1 MIYETWLIDCPPCTT
16 FPKGNSY
23 TCPVWGFL
31 PQRQRTGALWFTLP
45 KWQLCGSFTMSL
57 NRFLSNDQIT
67 GLSTVYLVSLSISL
81 IGSFS
86 VLVVSIVKR
95 SHLQEQVNPLV
106 QLALADLFAA
116 VTLMFTSAMNE
127 THTFTPNVLIC
138 EKLLPLSLMFY
149 FVSFLLMIVYAW
161 ESKHAVEG
169 WRERPRE
176 EESQCR
182 QRVGVV
188 PVYACVWFIPLVM
201 YFVYV
206 MTLVLVPPSHITANN
221 GEASTYCNSC
231 ILFLHIWRDN
241 CSDIEHIHDIF
252 IQCFLFVSVIPVLV
266 CCTVVYYKVGSWY
279 RRYEEEGLFP
289 VEGDGRSRKRLRGM
303 FSTARYMMVVI
314 IFCWTPALVLVVLS
328 VIPDIPQVNLFPLY
342 VIQAVMLSLQGCLN
356 SVVYAWRRP
365 NFRDAVLGERMPL
378 LSQDVPL
385 PFFDESLRG
394 PLGPLTSNF

>member
-1 MIYETWLIDCPPCTT
+1 
-16 FPKGNSY
+16 
-23 TCPVWGFL
+23 
-31 PQRQRTGALWFTLP
+31 
-45 KWQLCGSFTMSL
+45 MSL
-57 NRFLSNDQIT
+57 NRFLSSDQIT

-106 QLALADLFAA
+106 QLALADLLAA

-127 THTFTPNVLIC
+127 THTFTPSVFIC

-149 FVSFLLMIVYAW
+149 FVSFLLMVVYAW

-176 EESQCR
+176 EESRCR

-206 MTLVLVPPSHITANN
+206 MTLVLVPPSHMTANN
-221 GEASTYCNSC
+221 SEASTYCNSC

-289 VEGDGRSRKRLRGM
+289 VEGDARSRKRLRGM

-342 VIQAVMLSLQGCLN
+342 IIQAVTLSLQGCLN

-378 LSQDVPL
+378 LSQDAPL

-394 PLGPLTSNF
+394 PLGPLTSNS

>member
-1 MIYETWLIDCPPCTT
+1 MFWIIVLLESPHTAKSQPSGR
-16 FPKGNSY
+16 GN
-23 TCPVWGFL
+23 
-31 PQRQRTGALWFTLP
+31 
-45 KWQLCGSFTMSL
+45 
-57 NRFLSNDQIT
+57 QI
-67 GLSTVYLVSLSISL
+67 
-81 IGSFS
+81 
-86 VLVVSIVKR
+86 
-95 SHLQEQVNPLV
+95 
-106 QLALADLFAA
+106 
-116 VTLMFTSAMNE
+116 
-127 THTFTPNVLIC
+127 
-138 EKLLPLSLMFY
+138 MFY
-149 FVSFLLMIVYAW
+149 FVSFLLMVVYAW

-182 QRVGVV
+182 QRMGVV

-206 MTLVLVPPSHITANN
+206 MTLVLVPPSHMTANH

-289 VEGDGRSRKRLRGM
+289 VEGDARSRKRLRGM

-314 IFCWTPALVLVVLS
+314 IFCWTPGDDVVSAGLS
-328 VIPDIPQVNLFPLY
+328 EQCGLCLETTE
-342 VIQAVMLSLQGCLN
+342 LQRRCARREDAP
-356 SVVYAWRRP
+356 SQPRRP
-365 NFRDAVLGERMPL
+365 SAL
-378 LSQDVPL
+378 L
-385 PFFDESLRG
+385 
-394 PLGPLTSNF
+394 